1 MTNNTTDTTNPCTDA
16 ANPCSVSARIPV
28 FLSYG
33 RPITSSETSSQQIFI
48 NRLCEYLISRG
59 LEPRTFGVSDYSL
72 SEPLPAIKRVMLET
86 NGLLAIAFAR
96 DFAETYV
103 YRKGDKDETNFTKVW
118 FSTPYTQIETA
129 MAFQQGLP
137 IFMARQ
143 NLVSDDGRISGVLE
157 KGVLDL
163 RIPSFDVEHPDTFF
177 NSEEFK
183 QIINMWENQVRNYH
197 NRKGFP
203 SVHFNY

>member
-1 MTNNTTDTTNPCTDA
+1 MTNNNPDTTNPCA
-16 ANPCSVSARIPV
+16 VSAGIPV

-33 RPITSSETSSQQIFI
+33 RPVNSSQQIFI
-48 NRLCEYLISRG
+48 DRLCEYLISRG

-72 SEPLPAIKRVMLET
+72 LEPLPAIKRVMLET

-103 YRKGDKDETNFTKVW
+103 YRKGDPNSEVTFPNVW

-137 IFMARQ
+137 IFIARQ
-143 NLVSDDGRISGVLE
+143 NLVSDDGRFSGVLE

-163 RIPSFDVEHPDTFF
+163 RNPVFDVDHPDTFF

>member
-1 MTNNTTDTTNPCTDA
+1 MTNNTTDA
-16 ANPCSVSARIPV
+16 ANPCSVSAGIPI

-33 RPITSSETSSQQIFI
+33 RPITPSPPVTPSQQTFI

-72 SEPLPAIKRVMLET
+72 LEPLPAIKRVMLET

-103 YRKGDKDETNFTKVW
+103 YRKGDPSEFTFSNVW

-137 IFMARQ
+137 IFIARE

-163 RIPSFDVEHPDTFF
+163 RIPSFAVNDPDTFF
-177 NSEEFK
+177 NGEEFK

-203 SVHFNY
+203 SVRY